1 MKNILLKK
9 VKVFKMRIFLLK
21 LSQERVK
28 VEIMREMQRVKTG
41 CVRMRK
47 KVTDFF
53 ATIVK
58 VFKMRIFSI
67 ETFTGKSES

>member
-28 VEIMREMQRVKTG
+28 VEIMREMQRGKTG
-41 CVRMRK
+41 CVKMRK
-47 KVTDFF
+47 KVKD
-53 ATIVK
+53 ILLKKVK
-58 VFKMRIFSI
+58 VLKIW
-67 ETFTGKSES
+67 